1 MSKDEGTVSQEI
13 QIGGMHL
20 KSNLLRNNS
29 GACMDETG
37 RLVRYGLG
45 NISKQHT
52 ERVKSSDLIGI
63 TSIVVTPE
71 MVGQTLGIFTAV
83 EVKRESWKLDKK
95 LNKKEQAQF
104 NFIQWVKS
112 MGGFAGFSNN
122 VDNLKEILKH

>member
-63 TSIVVTPE
+63 TSIIVTPE

-83 EVKRESWKLDKK
+83 EVKREDWKLDKK